1 MLRDINKMKSEK
13 RIAERVK
20 LRRQKVEIL
29 KKSKREEKIGTG
41 IKILTSNKLLNRVAI
56 LLA

>member
-1 MLRDINKMKSEK
+1 MKSEK

-29 KKSKREEKIGTG
+29 KKTKREEKIGTR

>member
-29 KKSKREEKIGTG
+29 KKTKREEKIGTR